1 MQGCVLQNIFRQYYA
16 GSRGK
21 NFNVFNPYCK
31 ITENSP
37 WIPPPHANKTILW
50 TPAFGKIF
58 GSAHESFKSCRILL
72 TNILQIHLFQTFSIT
87 SVIFEWY
94 LKLCNCLL
102 I

>member
-1 MQGCVLQNIFRQYYA
+1 MEFTEMQGCVLQNIFRQYYA

-50 TPAFGKIF
+50 TPAFGK
-58 GSAHESFKSCRILL
+58 
-72 TNILQIHLFQTFSIT
+72 NIWIRA
-87 SVIFEWY
+87 
-94 LKLCNCLL
+94 
-102 I
+102 